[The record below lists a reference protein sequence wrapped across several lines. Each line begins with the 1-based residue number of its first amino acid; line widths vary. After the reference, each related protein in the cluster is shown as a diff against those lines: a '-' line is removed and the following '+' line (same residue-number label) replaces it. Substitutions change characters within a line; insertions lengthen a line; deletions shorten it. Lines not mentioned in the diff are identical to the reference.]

1 MQRSAMAHS
10 MEATPVFLV
19 FGTRDILAVHNALEG
34 VCNCK
39 WYEQLL
45 KKSTEKD
52 ARCLTPFA
60 MHRLFLA
67 IFKSGSN

>member
-1 MQRSAMAHS
+1 MQRSAMVHS

-52 ARCLTPFA
+52 ARCLTLLRCTVSFWQFSS
-60 MHRLFLA
+60 REV
-67 IFKSGSN
+67 